1 MTSVGYVTGSAVPEN
16 KSTQTDLVGLDST
29 AEVGVFPETVTAN
42 GEAAGVPEP
51 EVTADETNIQ
61 SQPVPG
67 ADSLPAGQSETT
79 GKADVDGF
87 IISVGLH
94 VSCMRPDSE
103 NETGRRVKMRI
114 PLCVCVCCMI
124 CFQCHRKSTIQPDF
138 FFFFFLF

>member
-29 AEVGVFPETVTAN
+29 AEVGVFPETVAAN
-42 GEAAGVPEP
+42 GEGVDTPVETLAAGVPEP
-51 EVTADETNIQ
+51 EVTADGTNIQ

-94 VSCMRPDSE
+94 VSCM
-103 NETGRRVKMRI
+103 
-114 PLCVCVCCMI
+114 
-124 CFQCHRKSTIQPDF
+124 
-138 FFFFFLF
+138 